1 LIYKTGIHCER
12 IDLRKFNWFH
22 WKNQSIAFK
31 RNKTRSRIYYTY
43 ILYIIMFLILIIHSR
58 YRISFDKCYSVNQY
72 TSRNNYIRRKESC
85 GASEESD
92 TVNKTHLFSHMH
104 THTYIMQVHKR
115 CRARLII
122 LIWSLILRVMRD
134 KRVVSFPVPR
144 IPKFNNRN
152 LYRTNNEFRREGRDL
167 SHDVIH

>member
-1 LIYKTGIHCER
+1 MKESTCVNSTGSTE
-12 IDLRKFNWFH
+12 
-22 WKNQSIAFK
+22 KNQSIAFK
-31 RNKTRSRIYYTY
+31 RNKNKIAY
-43 ILYIIMFLILIIHSR
+43 ILYVYFIYNHISNSLIIHSR

-72 TSRNNYIRRKESC
+72 ASRNNYVRRKESC

-122 LIWSLILRVMRD
+122 LI
-134 KRVVSFPVPR
+134 
-144 IPKFNNRN
+144 
-152 LYRTNNEFRREGRDL
+152 
-167 SHDVIH
+167 